1 MRATIRCVVTLA
13 LMLAASAAGA
23 ATIADLSWLS
33 GCWANDLGEDGSGE
47 LWTRAAGGTL
57 FGVSRTVKS
66 GKTVGH
72 EFMQIRE
79 VEPGQLAFI
88 ARPSGQAEATF
99 KLVRAT
105 KNELVFENPA
115 HDFPQRVIYRL
126 DSADR
131 LVGRVEGKNDG
142 REQAFDYPMKRSR
155 CPGS

>member
-1 MRATIRCVVTLA
+1 MRTLTRCVITL
-13 LMLAASAAGA
+13 LMTFAAGA
-23 ATIADLSWLS
+23 ASAVTVADFSWLS
-33 GCWANDLGEDGSGE
+33 GCWASDPGEEGSGE

-57 FGVSRTVKS
+57 FGVSRTVKN

-99 KLVRAT
+99 KLVRST
-105 KNELVFENPA
+105 GNELVFENPA

-131 LVGRVEGKNDG
+131 LVGRVEGKNNG
-142 REQAFDYPMKRSR
+142 REQAFDYPMKRTS